1 MASTTNAKKEIID
14 FLWEWAETKGDWAK
28 LLIDKIVKLEAA
40 LPATERDEVFSH
52 FIDAMRPLKK
62 LSAITVVKPTFK
74 ATNKTVKLTALSN
87 ISGVNRLAKNQK
99 IDFAENLT
107 VIYGENG
114 TGKTGY
120 GRVLKSLGFSYDPQS
135 NIHHNIFGASVPKAA
150 QIDFSLNGIHQTLN
164 WDGKNT
170 DDSLSNISVFNN
182 NCVQLSLADRKLIVS
197 PIGFHL
203 FNIVTSELGELTA
216 LLNQKKA
223 GYPDTLLCALAV
235 HEGTPQQSFINGLSD
250 KTTDEQ
256 LKQVSEFATDINVAI
271 EKKEKQLQG
280 LNQELI
286 KTQIANFNSQ
296 IAELNAVVLKIKSV
310 KSTFTNVEWD
320 GLITL
325 NETLALLEGK
335 SKLGLK
341 ELSETNDIKFF
352 ESPEFKAFLVSAEN
366 YISLLDESYPASGD
380 TCVYCKQPLEEPA
393 QKLLLSYKNLLND
406 TTESDLKKFG
416 KSREDLIKKIANIE
430 HIFTLNHSSFG
441 LDVDTKPKQPV
452 ELTYFNQNLKAFKEL
467 FITNSLVKSTSFDVK
482 YSPIIKVLEDKAVSL
497 NEALK
502 LKTEALATISEQVS
516 IMQKTIFE
524 LKDRKLLGDNLAE
537 IKKVILNKKNL
548 ALLNSK
554 ASEFNT
560 SSISRKTT
568 EAREELISQNFGD
581 TFQNELRAFRKSHL
595 KIDLSFGTDRGNS
608 KITQKINQYVLTDIL
623 SEGEQKAIAL
633 AEFLTELD
641 LDNTKAPVVF
651 DDPVNSLDHT
661 IIEEVA
667 IRLIK
672 LSKTRQVIIFTHS
685 ILLLNSLIQ
694 QSELETNKQ
703 ENVAFNFYS
712 VKNNFGETGILDEVE
727 EINSHAYYIKKLN
740 KVLECLDKTMNE
752 EKLAAEGYGHLRSAI
767 EICVEEDILKR
778 TIKRYRK
785 GVAFPALLRIEGTKI
800 DALKGD
806 LNHLYEKCCTS
817 IDGHSSPT
825 EIHVTPTID
834 ALKIDYEAYKKIK
847 SSFKS
852 N

>member
-1 MASTTNAKKEIID
+1 MASTTTAKKEIID
-14 FLWEWAETKGDWAK
+14 FLWEWAELKGDWAK
-28 LLIDKIVKLEAA
+28 LLIDKIVN
-40 LPATERDEVFSH
+40 TETSLAVQDRNEVFNY
-52 FIDAMRPLKK
+52 FIDSLRTVKK
-62 LSAITVVKPTFK
+62 LPSITTAKPTFN
-74 ATNKTVKLTALSN
+74 ATNKTVELSSLSN
-87 ISGVNRLAKNQK
+87 ITGVNRLAKNQK
-99 IDFAENLT
+99 IDFAKNFT

-120 GRVLKSLGFSYDPQS
+120 GRVLKSLGFSYDPKR
-135 NIHHNIFGASVPKAA
+135 NIHHNIFGTNDRKAA
-150 QIDFSLNGIHQTLN
+150 QIDFTLNGIPKTLN
-164 WDGKNT
+164 WDGTNT
-170 DDSLSNISVFNN
+170 DDALSNVSVFNN
-182 NCVQLSLADRKLIVS
+182 NCVQLSLSDRKLIVS

-203 FNIVTSELGELTA
+203 FNLVTSELSELTA

-223 GYPDTLLCALAV
+223 TYTATLLCEAALN
-235 HEGTPQQSFINGLSD
+235 EGTPQQIFVKSLNEKS
-250 KTTDEQ
+250 TEEQ
-256 LKQVSEFATDINVAI
+256 LKKVIEFTGDIDIAI
-271 EKKEKQLQG
+271 EKKQKELQG

-286 KTQIANFNSQ
+286 KTQIEGLNNQITELNGTITKIKTAESNLTQSSWDRLLTLNQ
-296 IAELNAVVLKIKSV
+296 AIAELES
-310 KSTFTNVEWD
+310 
-320 GLITL
+320 
-325 NETLALLEGK
+325 K

-341 ELSETNDIKFF
+341 DLADVNSIDFY
-352 ESPEFKAFLVSAEN
+352 ESPEFKAFLISAEK
-366 YISLLDESYPASGD
+366 YINLLEQPYPERGD
-380 TCVYCKQPLEEPA
+380 TCVYCKQPLDESA
-393 QKLLLSYKNLLND
+393 KGLIKSYKSLLND
-406 TTESDLKKFG
+406 TTETDLKNHAKI
-416 KSREDLIKKIANIE
+416 RAELIQNISSLDDTFLLS
-430 HIFTLNHSSFG
+430 HPSFG
-441 LDVDTKPKQPV
+441 SDDHLKPIQPPQ
-452 ELTYFNQNLKAFKEL
+452 LTAFNSTLKNFKERFVRNTVVEGQL
-467 FITNSLVKSTSFDVK
+467 FDVK
-482 YSPIIKVLEDKAVSL
+482 YQDILNLFQDKV
-497 NEALK
+497 EAINVIL
-502 LKTEALATISEQVS
+502 TEKREGLATISEQVVAL
-516 IMQKTIFE
+516 QKALNE
-524 LKDRKLLGDNLAE
+524 LKDQKLLKENEAE
-537 IKKVILNKKNL
+537 IKKVIINKRSL
-548 ALLNSK
+548 SLLNSK
-554 ASEFNT
+554 ANEFATN
-560 SSISRKTT
+560 SISRKTS
-568 EAREELISQNFGD
+568 EARAELISQNFGD

-694 QSELETNKQ
+694 QSELDTNKQ
-703 ENVAFNFYS
+703 EGLKFNFYS

-740 KVLECLDKTMNE
+740 KVLECVDKTMSE

-778 TIKRYRK
+778 TVKRYRK
-785 GVAFPALLRIEGTKI
+785 GVAFPALLRIEGAKI
-800 DALKGD
+800 DLLKGD

-825 EIHVTPTID
+825 ELHVAPTIES
-834 ALKIDYEAYKKIK
+834 LKVDFETYKKIK